1 MVTKAIFFFSDFHC
15 YAYIDDAFRMIQLW
29 LPFMVNHMWA
39 GVRFKNLGETHCERC
54 FLIAVNEAVVFSSN
68 AVYRVEC
75 VTNKQRFF
83 LRAVTGFY
91 HRISSPM
98 VLIRKMG

>member
-1 MVTKAIFFFSDFHC
+1 MVTKAILFFSDFHC
-15 YAYIDDAFRMIQLW
+15 YAYIDDDFRTIQLR

-39 GVRFKNLGETHCERC
+39 GVRFKNLGETHCKRC

-83 LRAVTGFY
+83 SE
-91 HRISSPM
+91 SSHSFLPSHQFPN
-98 VLIRKMG
+98 GAH